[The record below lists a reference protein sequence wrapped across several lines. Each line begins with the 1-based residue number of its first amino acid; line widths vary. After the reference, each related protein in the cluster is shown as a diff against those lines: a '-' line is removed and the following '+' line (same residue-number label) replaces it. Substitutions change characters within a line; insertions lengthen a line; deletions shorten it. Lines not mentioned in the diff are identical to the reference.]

1 MPSGTAARLHHREG
15 HETPGVAHPGQHQPK
30 AQILVQRGNT
40 LPGSSSAEHLMQRSS
55 VPGANAGSSDFLRE
69 ISLDRLFSVSE
80 GFSTSALLASRA
92 GWFTVV
98 SAVLR
103 ALGYLA
109 ASVASVH
116 GMPGAPSE
124 WSCQSEMSPGL
135 PWWSRGVPWLRIP
148 LPMQGNTGLTPV
160 PGRFHMLRSN

>member
-1 MPSGTAARLHHREG
+1 MSHSQSPRRPFPCGVCGDLLSFPTPIPQMPSGTAARLHHSEG
-15 HETPGVAHPGQHQPK
+15 RETPGVAHPGQHQPR

-40 LPGSSSAEHLMQRSS
+40 LPGSSLAEHLTQRSVS
-55 VPGANAGSSDFLRE
+55 VPGANAGSSDFLQE
-69 ISLDRLFSVSE
+69 ISLGRLFSVSE
-80 GFSTSALLASRA
+80 GFSASALLASRA

-116 GMPGAPSE
+116 GMPGAPSK

-135 PWWSRGVPWLRIP
+135 PW
-148 LPMQGNTGLTPV
+148 
-160 PGRFHMLRSN
+160 

>member
-1 MPSGTAARLHHREG
+1 MSHSQSPRCPFPCGVCGDLLSFPTPIPQMPSGTAARLHHSEG
-15 HETPGVAHPGQHQPK
+15 RETPGVAHPGQHQPR

-40 LPGSSSAEHLMQRSS
+40 LPGSSSAEHLTQRSVS
-55 VPGANAGSSDFLRE
+55 VPGANAGSSDFLQ

-80 GFSTSALLASRA
+80 GFSASALLASRA

-116 GMPGAPSE
+116 GMPGAPSK

-135 PWWSRGVPWLRIP
+135 PW
-148 LPMQGNTGLTPV
+148 
-160 PGRFHMLRSN
+160 

>member
-1 MPSGTAARLHHREG
+1 MSHSQSPRRPFPCGVCGDLLSFPTPIPQMPSGTAARLHHSEG
-15 HETPGVAHPGQHQPK
+15 RETPGVAHPGQHQPR

-40 LPGSSSAEHLMQRSS
+40 LPGSSSAEHLTQRSVS
-55 VPGANAGSSDFLRE
+55 VPGANAGSSDFLQ

-80 GFSTSALLASRA
+80 GFSASALLASRA

-116 GMPGAPSE
+116 GMPGAPSK

-135 PWWSRGVPWLRIP
+135 PW
-148 LPMQGNTGLTPV
+148 
-160 PGRFHMLRSN
+160 

>member
-1 MPSGTAARLHHREG
+1 MSHSQSPRRPFPCGVCGDLLSFPTPIPQMPSGTAARLHHSEG
-15 HETPGVAHPGQHQPK
+15 RETPGVAHPGQHQPR

-40 LPGSSSAEHLMQRSS
+40 LPGSSLAEHLTQRSVS
-55 VPGANAGSSDFLRE
+55 VPGANAGSSDFLQ

-80 GFSTSALLASRA
+80 GFSASALLASRA

-116 GMPGAPSE
+116 GMPGAPSK
-124 WSCQSEMSPGL
+124 WSCQSKMSPGL
-135 PWWSRGVPWLRIP
+135 LW
-148 LPMQGNTGLTPV
+148 
-160 PGRFHMLRSN
+160 

>member
-1 MPSGTAARLHHREG
+1 MSHSQSPRRPFPCGVCGDLLSFPTPIPQMPSGTAARLHHSEG
-15 HETPGVAHPGQHQPK
+15 RETPGVAHPGQHQPR

-40 LPGSSSAEHLMQRSS
+40 LPGSSSAEHLTQRSVS
-55 VPGANAGSSDFLRE
+55 VPGANAGSSDFLQ

-80 GFSTSALLASRA
+80 GFSASVLLASRA

-116 GMPGAPSE
+116 GMPGAPSK
-124 WSCQSEMSPGL
+124 WSCQSKMSPGL
-135 PWWSRGVPWLRIP
+135 LW
-148 LPMQGNTGLTPV
+148 
-160 PGRFHMLRSN
+160 